1 MYLRLCGALLS
12 LCRRNARACR
22 DNRYWA
28 RVENAG
34 DACDAEWKVV
44 VVEECLPCALTS
56 SFNLVSV
63 VGKVKKNVSE
73 GIDVSA
79 VDVPATRE
87 TLDDERR
94 SGLSRTNKEY
104 RAPGG
109 EKAVD
114 FAGYDRATAGLA
126 LSN

>member
-1 MYLRLCGALLS
+1 
-12 LCRRNARACR
+12 
-22 DNRYWA
+22 
-28 RVENAG
+28 
-34 DACDAEWKVV
+34 
-44 VVEECLPCALTS
+44 LPCALTS
-56 SFNLVSV
+56 NFNLVSV
-63 VGKVKKNVSE
+63 VGKVKKKVSE